1 MILWIKRQMLEVVA
15 FMGLGDVLGDPTD
28 QVGETLGVVAF
39 MGLGDSLGDP
49 MDQEGRH

>member
-1 MILWIKRQMLEVVA
+1 MILKIHRQILGVVA
-15 FMGLGDVLGDPTD
+15 FMGLGGVLGDPTD

-49 MDQEGRH
+49 IDQEGRH